1 MKFLCNHEAYF
12 TKNTSLPNIISDVCF
27 NQINTNTIRCK
38 DILANNVIVNH
49 MNIYDKIMDI
59 SNNVDILVDDALDHN
74 SINRLSN
81 REITYQLSLKNDTI
95 YDLSGFISAGENINL
110 INYTIQKSINKAYFM
125 IYFSG
130 SFANTFGGPRRM
142 PLESIKLQNP
152 STGTI
157 ISDGYVIQVSG
168 IYKLRFQM
176 RVGHTGLLTKTGIA
190 ITRGSSTIYPKIGG
204 NTLVTSNDN
213 TILYPCEIG
222 DQISIM
228 TIEAVAMDQFTA
240 YYGSLASGNNTT
252 PNGAMN
258 SFLYGIKID

>member
-1 MKFLCNHEAYF
+1 MNFFCNHEAYF
-12 TKNTSLPNIISDVCF
+12 TKNISLPNIIGDVSF

-49 MNIYDKIMDI
+49 INIYDKIMDI
-59 SNNVDILVDDALDHN
+59 CNNVEIIIDEVLDAN
-74 SINRLSN
+74 SVNKLSN
-81 REITYQLSLKNDTI
+81 REITYQLSLKNDII
-95 YDLSGFISAGENINL
+95 YDLSGFLIAGENINL
-110 INYTIQKSINKAYFM
+110 INHTIQKSINKAYFM

-142 PLESIKLQNP
+142 PLGSIKLQNP

-176 RVGHTGLLTKTGIA
+176 RIGNNVVLTKTGIA

-228 TIEAVAMDQFTA
+228 TVEPVAFQQFTA
-240 YYGSLASGNNTT
+240 YYGSLGSGNNPT
-252 PNGAMN
+252 PTGAMN
-258 SFLYGIKID
+258 SFLYGIKIS